1 MFVDGVQ
8 FPRPPDM
15 KFMDKKTIMR
25 KNEGRYTFPTFD
37 NNKYGSRDNFGP
49 LKIPENHYFMMGDN
63 RDRSSDSR
71 AWGFVPFDNIVGEAL
86 IIYLSWEG
94 DFAFSDV
101 FLFFKKVRFERIA
114 DIIR

>member
-1 MFVDGVQ
+1 
-8 FPRPPDM
+8 
-15 KFMDKKTIMR
+15 
-25 KNEGRYTFPTFD
+25 
-37 NNKYGSRDNFGP
+37 
-49 LKIPENHYFMMGDN
+49 MMGDN

-94 DFAFSDV
+94 DFKFSDI

-114 DIIR
+114 NIIR